1 MKRTG
6 LTLVAALAF
15 SASVFAG
22 GTQGNET
29 KSAARWD
36 ASINKVKLSR
46 YLQLTS
52 DQYEDVENICDYFQ
66 GEMSRALRAKK
77 NSDEKV
83 RNAVY

>member
-52 DQYEDVENICDYFQ
+52 DQHEEVEFPAW
-66 GEMSRALRAKK
+66 EAL
-77 NSDEKV
+77 SF
-83 RNAVY
+83 